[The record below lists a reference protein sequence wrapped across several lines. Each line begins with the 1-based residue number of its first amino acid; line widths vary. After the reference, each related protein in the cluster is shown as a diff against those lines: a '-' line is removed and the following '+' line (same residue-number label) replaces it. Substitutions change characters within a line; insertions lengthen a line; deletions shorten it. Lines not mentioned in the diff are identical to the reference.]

1 MESLRDMIQSL
12 ASAGIKKSISGLS
25 DMIGEELSFTAPEIN
40 FVPILQIPS
49 LVGGPENEAV
59 GVYLRAEGE
68 MAGQFMLIMPLKK
81 ALEMVD
87 MLMDDPIGTNQ
98 ELEGMGRSALAEVGN
113 LTGAFFL
120 NGIAQI
126 TGKETVVTPPAVML
140 DMVSAILTIIVA
152 HAGEKVE
159 RVITIRTNIITAHK
173 QDIQADFWYV
183 PDLSTVNALNNMR
196 TQ

>member
-1 MESLRDMIQSL
+1 MIQSL

>member
-12 ASAGIKKSISGLS
+12 ASAGIKRSIRGLS
-25 DMIGEELSFTAPEIN
+25 DMIGEELTSSEPEIE
-40 FVPILQIPS
+40 FVPLLQIPN

-68 MAGQFMLIMPLKK
+68 MAGQFMLIMPLNK

-87 MLMDDPIGTNQ
+87 MLMGDPPGTAK

-120 NGIAQI
+120 NGIAQV
-126 TGKETVVTPPAVML
+126 TGKETVVTPPAVMM

-152 HAGEKVE
+152 HAGDRVE
-159 RVITIRTNIITAHK
+159 RVITIRTNIITASK
-173 QDIQADFWYV
+173 QDIQANFWYV
-183 PDLSTVNALNNMR
+183 PDLSAVNALNNMR